1 MTQNLRGQTNTLTIQ
16 PIDTTIY
23 LTVDKDPIFPGDTM
37 LRFLHRN
44 IVYPPIDRCEATGTI
59 YVEFVVEINGQIT
72 NAKIIKGLYPI
83 YDKEVLR
90 VINSMPNWTT
100 GYKNG
105 KTVRTKRI
113 IPIRI
118 HLQ

>member
-1 MTQNLRGQTNTLTIQ
+1 MTQNLCGQTNTLTIQ

-44 IVYPPIDRCEATGTI
+44 IVYPPVDRCEATGTI

-83 YDKEVLR
+83 YDKEILR

>member
-1 MTQNLRGQTNTLTIQ
+1 MTQNLCGQTTSSNTPQ
-16 PIDTTIY
+16 VDTTIY
-23 LTVDKDPIFPGDTM
+23 LTVEKDPTFPGDTL

-44 IVYPPIDRCEATGTI
+44 IIYPPIDRSQTTGII
-59 YVEFVVEINGQIT
+59 YVEFVVETNGQIS
-72 NAKIIKGLYPI
+72 NAKITKGIHPT

-90 VINSMPNWTT
+90 VINSMPNWTA

-105 KTVRTKRI
+105 IAVRTKRI